1 MTKHFSVIAHTLP
14 SFLHGHVFLVCGQWQ
29 SIYIDLL
36 LLFLSSH
43 NFSFQNENNGTENEK
58 KNRAERKISNYKK
71 TNERPNTHGLN
82 ENHYKRKFP
91 KWFCSFRFAIAHHPM
106 HF

>member
-14 SFLHGHVFLVCGQWQ
+14 SFLHGHVFFVCGQWQ

-58 KNRAERKISNYKK
+58 YKSSRKKISNNKK
-71 TNERPNTHGLN
+71 TNERPNTRTQWKPLQ
-82 ENHYKRKFP
+82 KKIPQMVLQF
-91 KWFCSFRFAIAHHPM
+91 
-106 HF
+106 